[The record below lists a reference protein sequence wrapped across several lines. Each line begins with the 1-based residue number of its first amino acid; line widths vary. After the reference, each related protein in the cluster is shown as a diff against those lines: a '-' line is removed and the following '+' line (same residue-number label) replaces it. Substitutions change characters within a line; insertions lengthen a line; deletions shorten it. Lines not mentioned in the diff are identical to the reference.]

1 MTLNDQSLPV
11 LALPE
16 VHEPDGPKP
25 NHTGEM
31 QQLHSNK
38 SNLKLIGIHIAV
50 IRLAPRKVMYCIE
63 ILPYSSLCA
72 DRMDKAE
79 S

>member
-1 MTLNDQSLPV
+1 MTLSDQSLPV

-16 VHEPDGPKP
+16 VQKPDGTKP
-25 NHTGEM
+25 IHTGET

-38 SNLKLIGIHIAV
+38 SNLKLIGIHVAV
-50 IRLAPRKVMYCIE
+50 IRLAPRKVMYRIE

-72 DRMDKAE
+72 DHMDKAE